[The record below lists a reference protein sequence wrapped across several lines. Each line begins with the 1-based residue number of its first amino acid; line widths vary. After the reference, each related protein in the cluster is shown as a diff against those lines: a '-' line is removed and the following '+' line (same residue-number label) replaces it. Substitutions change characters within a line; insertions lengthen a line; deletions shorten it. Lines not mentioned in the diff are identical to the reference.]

1 MADEKREEI
10 AYVYTR
16 GGVEYFTP
24 VEQVAASRTDTG
36 KYSVV
41 YSEQQVQ
48 EENKSKDI
56 E

>member
-1 MADEKREEI
+1 MSEETREEI
-10 AYVYTR
+10 AYIYTR

-41 YSEQQVQ
+41 YSEEQIDV
-48 EENKSKDI
+48 ENKSKDI

>member
-1 MADEKREEI
+1 MAEEKREEI

-36 KYSVV
+36 KYTVV
-41 YSEQQVQ
+41 YSEEEEDQ
-48 EENKSKDI
+48 ENKSKDI

>member
-1 MADEKREEI
+1 MAEEKREEI
-10 AYVYTR
+10 AYIYIR

-36 KYSVV
+36 QYTVV

-48 EENKSKDI
+48 EENKSKDM